1 MGYGICIPTTTTTTT
16 NPCLANNG
24 GCSNQRTC
32 QYKNGQKS
40 CGPCP
45 NGYYANG
52 ATTCEKDSPCKT
64 NNGGCKG
71 GRTCTAVK
79 QTVTCGPCPKGYHA
93 KGTNDC
99 EKTPPP
105 PHNRIV
111 FSATETHPLHLCS
124 TGPEVSAGAW
134 AVRTIGV
141 AVNPT
146 DATTKLPRKFFLC
159 CRLCQT
165 ERNSMSRLTATVI
178 GHSITTNIC

>member
-1 MGYGICIPTTTTTTT
+1 MGWEGWIIRHLSFVREVLRGPRAYAVQGHHVLPKRRVRPLQNLLQGEKAQRGCA
-16 NPCLANNG
+16 CADG
-24 GCSNQRTC
+24 GSSNQRTC

-71 GRTCTAVK
+71 GRACTAVK

-99 EKTPPP
+99 EK
-105 PHNRIV
+105 
-111 FSATETHPLHLCS
+111 
-124 TGPEVSAGAW
+124 
-134 AVRTIGV
+134 
-141 AVNPT
+141 
-146 DATTKLPRKFFLC
+146 DTT
-159 CRLCQT
+159 
-165 ERNSMSRLTATVI
+165 
-178 GHSITTNIC
+178 